1 MAEDTTRHD
10 KTNSPSGV
18 SPIVF
23 SAVTETH
30 DTAMVATDRD
40 TMKRS
45 PFGAGAAASGQTGE

>member
-1 MAEDTTRHD
+1 MAEDTARHE

-30 DTAMVATDRD
+30 DTAMVATDHD
-40 TMKRS
+40 SMKRS
-45 PFGAGAAASGQTGE
+45 PFGGVAASGVTGE